1 MNGFEPH
8 WDGLPNPQRA
18 IVPQLA
24 PTLKLG
30 LVLYGGTAV
39 ALRLGHR
46 TSIDFDFFTQNAID
60 ADEIGREFAFI
71 RESQVIQQQRDTLT
85 VLAPSQGGTVKISF
99 FGDIGFG
106 RVGSP
111 DVTRDPKIK
120 VASLEDLLATKLKV
134 LLQRVE
140 SKDYRDIVAILRH
153 GISLET
159 GLAAAASMY
168 FPNFQPSEAMK
179 ALTYFEGGDLVALS
193 PSERDYLTRVVSRIK
208 SIPVMGVVSRSL
220 S

>member
-1 MNGFEPH
+1 MSGFEPH
-8 WDGLPNPQRA
+8 WEALPGPQRS
-18 IVPQLA
+18 IWPQLA
-24 PTLKLG
+24 PALKLG

-46 TSIDFDFFTQNAID
+46 TSIDFDFFTQDPIVP
-60 ADEIGREFAFI
+60 DELGRELAFI
-71 RESQVIQQQRDTLT
+71 RQSQVIQQQKNTLT
-85 VLAPSQGGTVKISF
+85 VLAPSQCGGVKISF

-111 DVTRDPKIK
+111 DVTRDEVIK

-140 SKDYRDIVAILRH
+140 SKDYRDVAAILRQ
-153 GISLET
+153 GVNLET
-159 GLAAAASMY
+159 GLAAATSMY
-168 FPNFQPSEAMK
+168 RPNFQPSEAMK
-179 ALTYFEGGDLVALS
+179 ALTYFEGGDLGSLP
-193 PSERDYLTRVVSRIK
+193 PSERDYLTRAVSRIRT
-208 SIPVMGVVSRSL
+208 IPVVGIVSRSL